1 MDRLTKISMHRV
13 DETHDVD
20 EWQDTLYTYD
30 HRGLVKTEVNAKGDG
45 KAYVYDGNG
54 NLISLTDEDGYVTEY
69 TYNEV
74 NLVSGI
80 NYNGAKTVSYLY
92 NGTGELV
99 EMTDW
104 NGTTSIERDLL
115 NRITKVTDHEGR
127 EVQYGWDNVGNKTV
141 QGYPDGTQ
149 ADYYYDAEN
158 QITEVVDPDG
168 GVTKYEYDANGNKT
182 FKEYPNYE
190 TAYYFYDECD
200 RVIEMDEYNLNG
212 KTAGMRKATC

>member
-1 MDRLTKISMHRV
+1 M
-13 DETHDVD
+13 
-20 EWQDTLYTYD
+20 
-30 HRGLVKTEVNAKGDG
+30 KTEVNAKGDG

-168 GVTKYEYDANGNKT
+168 GVTREDILQALNRASSLCWILEIRLKAG
-182 FKEYPNYE
+182 
-190 TAYYFYDECD
+190 YY
-200 RVIEMDEYNLNG
+200 
-212 KTAGMRKATC
+212 KPQ